1 MRCAASGS
9 AEPLPPSAADRNPF
23 ENVNTRRNVLE
34 LEKTSNF
41 GVVRFFV
48 DSVKCTGIFGLTWI
62 RQWLPDEKKRSEGKF
77 IIENKVICDHR
88 VRVERTNVL
97 LSADHLAPSTFSCLE
112 TLSG

>member
-9 AEPLPPSAADRNPF
+9 AEPLRPSAADRNPF

-34 LEKTSNF
+34 KSSNF

-48 DSVKCTGIFGLTWI
+48 DSVKCTGVFGLTWI

-77 IIENKVICDHR
+77 IIENKVICDRR
-88 VRVERTNVL
+88 VRVERPNVL
-97 LSADHLAPSTFSCLE
+97 LSADHLAPSTFSSLE